1 MLRTF
6 VPRLWLLAGALVCLA
21 VSLQS
26 QNTTAQQE
34 TALRFLQSN
43 PTAFN
48 LSRQDVSDVRITDAY
63 RSKHNGVT
71 HVWVQQQHAG
81 IPVFNALFG
90 LHVKPDGSV
99 LHLGHRFV
107 PNLAQQVNTTLPSL
121 GAARALEIALHQL
134 GFSAD
139 QMPALKRKVDERHWI
154 FEKGS
159 VSNSE
164 IPVKICYDL
173 NDKGQPRLAWSL
185 YIDPVNNADLWTI
198 NVDAQT
204 GQLLSQYNHT
214 VYCQLGHPH
223 LAGETCTETA
233 AAPAT
238 PSPKSSAKLHQPEG
252 SVDETYNVFA
262 LPLESPAHGARTLE
276 VNPADPIAS
285 PYGWLDVNGMDGAD
299 FTYTR
304 GNNVWAF
311 DDSANDNSPLASES
325 ANGGPD
331 LLFDFPF
338 DPNVEPVDNLLAAI
352 TNLFYMNNKMHDIT
366 YRFGFDEEAGNF
378 QTNNYGNGG
387 DGNDAVL
394 AQAIDGSGTDNA
406 NFSTPSDGSPGRM
419 QMYVWGGSSGDIVKV
434 NGPSQIAGTYYAV
447 QANNW
452 GGAISQT
459 PVTGAGVVTNDGT
472 GSNDA
477 TKNCTPPVNDLQGK
491 IAIVDRGNCEFG
503 RKALYAQQ
511 AGAVGCIICN
521 YEDATVNMGPG
532 VQGAQVTIPVVSMT
546 KPNCDKLRQFAGNG
560 LNISIGQPSNG
571 GGPDQLDGDFD
582 NGIISHEYGHG
593 ISNRL
598 TGGPNASSCLS
609 NGEQMGEGW
618 SDFFSL
624 IMTVKPGDFAEMRRG
639 VGTYVQ
645 RQPNDGQGIRRF
657 PYSTDMSINP
667 QTYAAA
673 QDSQQHNR
681 GEIWA
686 QVTWDLYWA
695 MVEKYGYDPDLNN
708 TSSGNFRAIQLVMD
722 GMKLQPCRPG
732 FVDGR
737 DAIIAADVLNYD
749 AVDTCLIVSVFA
761 RRGLGIHADQGSFN
775 DAIDGTENFDPI
787 PTCIKEIK
795 ISKTTSTP
803 FIQAGDETMFTITIT
818 NHKDETA
825 TNVVVTD
832 PLPAGLSFISAD
844 NGGTDN
850 GGVVTWNL
858 GDMPTG
864 QVIELHYTAKSDPAM
879 RSLLNFR
886 DDMDVDDGTNW
897 ISLVNNDEGTNV
909 FYLQSDS
916 VKVGNMAWRADAP
929 ITETDQVLLH
939 YNPAL
944 PVTGTTPVMRFWHNY
959 NTEANADAG
968 FLEIQRSGNNS
979 WFRLEPDKVFGS
991 GYNSVQY
998 GTFAIPYLSGFSGN
1012 SNGWVRSYFDL
1023 SDFKGDNILFQF
1035 RFGTDDNTNVPNGGW
1050 VIDQVDL
1057 IDLFTYDSEACVT
1070 SDAGDIACANAPN
1083 RGVIVDTDAT
1093 IGTDE
1098 PATNPLG
1105 LTVRPNPTTDW
1116 LNLGFGQSA
1125 EGQVQ
1130 IRLISADGRTV
1141 LQQQA
1146 NNVLAGQM
1154 MPINV
1159 KNLPSGMYVV
1169 QVESSLGNSVI
1180 KVVKR

>member
-1 MLRTF
+1 MCRTF
-6 VPRLWLLAGALVCLA
+6 VPRLWLLAGALIGLA

-43 PTAFN
+43 PAAFN

-107 PNLAQQVNTTLPSL
+107 QNLAQQVNTTLPSM
-121 GAARALEIALHQL
+121 GAARALEVALLQL
-134 GFSAD
+134 GFTAD

-154 FEKGS
+154 FEKGT
-159 VSNSE
+159 VSKAE
-164 IPVKICYDL
+164 IPVKICYEL
-173 NDKGQPRLAWSL
+173 NAQGQPRLAWSL
-185 YIDPVNNADLWTI
+185 YLDQVNTADLWTI

-204 GQLLSQYNHT
+204 GQILSKFNHT
-214 VYCQLGHPH
+214 VYCQAGHAH
-223 LAGETCTETA
+223 LVGENCAEETP
-233 AAPAT
+233 APAN
-238 PSPKSSAKLHQPEG
+238 SKIAAHKSQSDNSA
-252 SVDETYNVFA
+252 DETYNIFA
-262 LPLESPAHGARTLE
+262 LPLESPAHGARSLV
-276 VNPADPIAS
+276 VNPADPTAS

-299 FTYTR
+299 YTYTR

-311 DDSANDNSPLASES
+311 EDSANDNSPSASES
-325 ANGGPD
+325 ADGGPD

-352 TNLFYMNNKMHDIT
+352 TNLFYMNNMMHDIT

-387 DGNDAVL
+387 EGNDAVL

-419 QMYVWGGSSGDIVKV
+419 QMYTWGGSSGNIVTV
-434 NGPSQIAGTYYAV
+434 NGPSPVAGTYFAV
-447 QANNW
+447 PASNW
-452 GGAISQT
+452 GGAITTT
-459 PVTGAGVVTNDGT
+459 PVTGEGVVTDDGS
-472 GSNDA
+472 GSADRSQ
-477 TKNCTPPVNDLQGK
+477 NCSPPVNDLQGK
-491 IAIVDRGNCEFG
+491 IAIIERGNCEFG
-503 RKALYAQQ
+503 KKALVAQQ

-521 YEDATVNMGPG
+521 YEDFTVNMGPG
-532 VQGAQVTIPVVSMT
+532 AQGAQVTIPVVSMT
-546 KPNCDKLRQFAGNG
+546 KTNCDKLRQFAGNG
-560 LNISIGQPSNG
+560 LNISLVQPSNG
-571 GGPDQLDGDFD
+571 SGPDQLDGDFD
-582 NGIISHEYGHG
+582 NGIIAHEYGHG

-598 TGGPNASSCLS
+598 TGGPNATSCLG

-618 SDFFSL
+618 SDFFTL
-624 IMTVKPGDFAEMRRG
+624 ITSVKPGDVAEMRRG

-645 RQPNDGQGIRRF
+645 RQPNDGQGIRRY

-708 TSSGNFRAIQLVMD
+708 TSSGNFRAVQLVMD

-737 DAIIAADVLNYD
+737 DAIIAADFLNYD
-749 AVDTCLIVSVFA
+749 AVDTCLIMDVFA
-761 RRGLGIHADQGSFN
+761 RRGLGLFADQGSFN

-787 PTCIKEIK
+787 VTCIKELKIK
-795 ISKTTSTP
+795 KTTSTP
-803 FIQAGDETMFTITIT
+803 FIQAGDEAMFTITIT

-825 TNVVVTD
+825 ANVVVTD
-832 PLPAGLSFISAD
+832 PLPNGLSFVSAD
-844 NGGTDN
+844 NGGTN
-850 GGVVTWNL
+850 NNGVVTWNL

-864 QVIELHYTAKSDPAM
+864 QVIELHYTAKSDPSM
-879 RSLLNFR
+879 RSLLHFR
-886 DDMDVDDGTNW
+886 DDMDFDDGTNW

-916 VKVGNMAWRADAP
+916 VKVGDMAWRADAP
-929 ITETDQVLLH
+929 VTETDQVLLH

-944 PVTGTTPVMRFWHNY
+944 PVTGAKPVLRFWHNY

-968 FLEIQRSGNNS
+968 FLEIQRGGDNN
-979 WFRLEPDKVFGS
+979 WYRLAPEKVFGHS
-991 GYNSVQY
+991 YSSVQY
-998 GTFAIPYLSGFSGN
+998 GTFAIPFLSGFSGN

-1023 SDFKGDNILFQF
+1023 SDFNGDDIIFQF
-1035 RFGTDDNTNVPNGGW
+1035 RFGTDDNTDVPNGGW
-1050 VIDQVDL
+1050 VVDQVDL
-1057 IDLFTYDSEACVT
+1057 IDLFNYDSEACVT
-1070 SDAGDIACANAPN
+1070 SDAGDIACARAPE
-1083 RGVIVDTDAT
+1083 RGVLVDTDVT
-1093 IGTDE
+1093 INTKE
-1098 PATNPLG
+1098 PVSNALG
-1105 LTVRPNPTTDW
+1105 MRVQPNPATDW
-1116 LNLGFGQSA
+1116 LNLSFGENA
-1125 EGQVQ
+1125 EGIAQ
-1130 IRLISADGRTV
+1130 IRLIGADGRVV
-1141 LQQQA
+1141 LQQQTG
-1146 NNVLAGQM
+1146 NILAGQVL
-1154 MPINV
+1154 PVNI
-1159 KNLPSGMYVV
+1159 KNLPAGVYVV
-1169 QVESSLGNSVI
+1169 QVESSIGNSVA